1 MYKKPSTP
9 FRRAIFLSL
18 VALILLLSLETLQ
31 AQSTQTIRGRV
42 LDEVSQTPL
51 IGVNIVI
58 SINNETL
65 GTTSDADGYY
75 RIEKVPVGRQT
86 LRISYIGYEEQTLS
100 NVVVTAG
107 KEVVLNFKLTESI
120 SQLNEIVVTS
130 DTKEDKTATN
140 NDL

>member
-9 FRRAIFLSL
+9 FRRAIFLSFVL
-18 VALILLLSLETLQ
+18 LIMLSLNNLQ

-65 GTTSDADGYY
+65 GTTSDAEGNY

-86 LRISYIGYEEQTLS
+86 LRISYIGYEEQTIP

-107 KEVVLNFKLTESI
+107 KEVVLNFKLTESV
-120 SQLNEIVVTS
+120 SQLNEIVVTAN
-130 DTKEDKTATN
+130 TKED
-140 NDL
+140 